1 MQFRIAVRLTPS
13 GAGMS
18 DGWYYSESDKPVGP
32 VSVEALRRFLLSARG
47 GTTTMV
53 WRDGLA
59 DWRRADEVDELAD
72 ISKMPPPAV
81 SPAPVRPVPKP
92 ATAAPASQR
101 GSVIFLGLAIVFAA
115 LVAALLSTLIYGNS
129 AYGIGYVVGQLL
141 AVGIVG
147 GLIAFFA
154 SRGSKNQA
162 RAYAIAIAVG
172 AVLVLA
178 TNAVKLQDTIEL
190 GATRA
195 ALQGVSDAA
204 GIEKAAQANPS
215 NHFLGLIAETVR
227 AAAEAQ
233 QLTSEVATKI
243 EPAGITVKLNP
254 ASASLDQLQGF
265 VRDFR
270 TAESNA
276 RAALPQFA
284 EIFKSERARVERF
297 SKANGAS
304 SDMARS
310 IMEGIDTRQARITD
324 LNSRMLDA
332 RASLYH
338 ALGDRYAVFAEQ
350 YGRFQVQANGQFAF
364 SDRAALARFNATA
377 DPINSGLKRI
387 AQLEQEGKE
396 LQQYFAQ
403 QLQQLFGS
411 QPN

>member
-1 MQFRIAVRLTPS
+1 
-13 GAGMS
+13 MS

-32 VSVEALRRFLLSARG
+32 VSLEALRKFLLSPRG

-53 WRDGLA
+53 WRDGFA
-59 DWRRADEVDELAD
+59 GWTRADELDELAD
-72 ISKMPPPAV
+72 IAQTPPAV
-81 SPAPVRPVPKP
+81 PPTPVRPV
-92 ATAAPASQR
+92 AAPAIAAPANQR
-101 GSVIFLGLAIVFAA
+101 GSVIFLGIAIVFAI
-115 LVAALLSTLIYGNS
+115 LVAAVLSTLIYGNS
-129 AYGIGYVVGQLL
+129 AYGIGYVVGQFLV
-141 AVGIVG
+141 VGVVG

-154 SRGSKNQA
+154 SRGSKNRA
-162 RAYAIAIAVG
+162 RAFAIAIAVG
-172 AVLVLA
+172 AVLILA

-195 ALQGVSDAA
+195 ALQGVNDAA

-233 QLTSEVATKI
+233 QLTSEVASKI

-254 ASASLDQLQGF
+254 ATASLDQLQGI

-270 TAESNA
+270 AAEANA
-276 RAALPQFA
+276 RAALPQFV
-284 EIFKSERARVERF
+284 EIFKGERARVERF
-297 SKANGAS
+297 GKANGAS
-304 SDMARS
+304 PDMARS
-310 IMEGIDTRQARITD
+310 ILEGIDTRQARITD

-332 RASLYH
+332 RAGLYH
-338 ALGDRYAVFAEQ
+338 ALGDRYAVYVEQ

-377 DPINSGLKRI
+377 EPINGGLKRI

-403 QLQQLFGS
+403 NMQQLVGG